1 MNTLTLHS
9 KEYDD
14 DQHAPRRTCVCGDDI
29 QHGRWSLGYRL
40 CMNCGNQAA
49 ISARRSWCV
58 VQSYGKGPYQFV
70 TNDAAPM
77 VLLDTN
83 QKAPRS

>member
-1 MNTLTLHS
+1 
-9 KEYDD
+9 
-14 DQHAPRRTCVCGDDI
+14 
-29 QHGRWSLGYRL
+29 
-40 CMNCGNQAA
+40 MNCGNQAA